1 MDINHLRE
9 FASKIPLYG
18 SGANFEF
25 IPNDSVTIFT
35 ERVQVKFPKSKKRRI
50 RKKWAKNASNFQY
63 LKVDRPLRIGNKF
76 YVSKRIF
83 EALRTHYNKPAFAQG
98 GILNVSD
105 PQEYKVPDWRNLL
118 FMSSP
123 GGMVGLES
131 NHPLQMQTPSVMN
144 IETSFK
150 FWTTF
155 QNDVWKGYKPMVFIS
170 EIPT

>member
-1 MDINHLRE
+1 MDINRLRE
-9 FASKIPLYG
+9 FASKIPLKG
-18 SGANFEF
+18 RGANFEF

-98 GILNVSD
+98 GLLNVPE

-118 FMSSP
+118 FNPST
-123 GGMVGLES
+123 GGMVGLDI
-131 NHPLQMQTPSVMN
+131 NHPLQMRTPSVISFDFAQ
-144 IETSFK
+144 IE
-150 FWTTF
+150 
-155 QNDVWKGYKPMVFIS
+155 NNVWKGYMFNP
-170 EIPT
+170 ELPT